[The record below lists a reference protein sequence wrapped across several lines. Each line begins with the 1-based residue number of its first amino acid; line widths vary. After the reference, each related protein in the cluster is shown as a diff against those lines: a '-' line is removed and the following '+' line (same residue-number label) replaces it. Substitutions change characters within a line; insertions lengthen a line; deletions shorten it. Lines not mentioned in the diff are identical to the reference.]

1 MKKII
6 AMFAIAASVAACS
19 EATEEVVV
27 EETTVDTTAVV
38 DSTSLEEVEDAAYEA
53 EAAAE

>member
-19 EATEEVVV
+19 EATEEV
-27 EETTVDTTAVV
+27 
-38 DSTSLEEVEDAAYEA
+38 EDAAYEA